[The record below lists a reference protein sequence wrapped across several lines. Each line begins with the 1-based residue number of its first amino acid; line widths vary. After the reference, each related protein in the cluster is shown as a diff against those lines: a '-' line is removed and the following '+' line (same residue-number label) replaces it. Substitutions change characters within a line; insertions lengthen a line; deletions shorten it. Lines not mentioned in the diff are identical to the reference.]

1 MFECLLSNMHL
12 MLRVLALGVQME
24 VVSSEVHTALAGTGI
39 KSALYW
45 GHETAPG
52 RLVAIQRLALAAGVA
67 WLHDATHLSLHSDH
81 G

>member
-1 MFECLLSNMHL
+1 MQHASDACCAALL
-12 MLRVLALGVQME
+12 GPCVQME
-24 VVSSEVHTALAGTGI
+24 VVSNEVRTALGDLGI

>member
-1 MFECLLSNMHL
+1 M
-12 MLRVLALGVQME
+12 QME
-24 VVSSEVHTALAGTGI
+24 IVSNEVHTALADLGI

-67 WLHDATHLSLHSDH
+67 WLHAATHLSLHCEH

>member
-1 MFECLLSNMHL
+1 MDVVTGE
-12 MLRVLALGVQME
+12 VQAALGN
-24 VVSSEVHTALAGTGI
+24 LGI

-67 WLHDATHLSLHSDH
+67 WLHTDTHLSLHAEH